1 MSVPPAPTLEAWHDF
16 YAAIGTFSATLLGAM
31 FVVASIGSGFLT
43 HERAEASRIFLTPV
57 VVHLTTI
64 LLGCA
69 LTMAPGLDWRWLG
82 VLLGGGSLAGCG
94 YAGFVGLH
102 VRRRPVD
109 RDDRIW
115 YGGLPVLAHAA
126 LLAAA
131 VLALLGHPYCLDVL
145 AAGLALLLVASIR
158 NAWDLILFF
167 VRESA
172 PSRTDPPGPSEET
185 AEDPSDLG

>member
-1 MSVPPAPTLEAWHDF
+1 MPVPPAPALETWHDF

-43 HERAEASRIFLTPV
+43 HERAEASRIFPTPV
-57 VVHLTTI
+57 VVHLTTA

-69 LTMAPGLDWRWLG
+69 LTMVPGLDWRWLG
-82 VLLGGGSLAGCG
+82 ALLGTASLAGCG
-94 YAGFVGLH
+94 YAAFVGMH

-115 YGGLPVLAHAA
+115 YGALPVLAHAA
-126 LLAAA
+126 LLTAAI
-131 VLALLGHPYCLDVL
+131 LALLAHPWCLDVL

-167 VRESA
+167 VREA
-172 PSRTDPPGPSEET
+172 GRQRADPPEGTTEP
-185 AEDPSDLG
+185 PSDLG

>member
-1 MSVPPAPTLEAWHDF
+1 MPVPPAPALETWHDF

-57 VVHLTTI
+57 VVHLTTA

-69 LTMAPGLDWRWLG
+69 LTMVPGLDWRWLG
-82 VLLGGGSLAGCG
+82 MLLGVGSLAGCG
-94 YAGFVGLH
+94 YAAFVGVH

-115 YGGLPVLAHAA
+115 YGALPVFAHAA
-126 LLAAA
+126 LLTAA
-131 VLALLGHPYCLDVL
+131 V
-145 AAGLALLLVASIR
+145 LALLLVASIR

-167 VRESA
+167 VREA
-172 PSRTDPPGPSEET
+172 GRQRADPPEGTTEP
-185 AEDPSDLG
+185 PSDLG